1 MAISFYNA
9 GDNAIYDSGQ
19 HFVPQEKYR
28 LGYTPPAASEP
39 VATVP
44 GGITNSGGDNY
55 YSGSTGELI
64 SGFNTATG
72 NRQYNLNNP
81 NKVNQFVNKGMEMFG
96 MTPQRSVRD
105 MLSPQDLNFG
115 RNEFNEDTLSYDRT
129 NMPGVLQ
136 PDVRKTSGIPL
147 GIGAMIARAL
157 PDKYYDMNTVDQAYT
172 QANMGY
178 TGPTIFGDNSL
189 GNKDPFGRNVR
200 SAFGNYAEAQQKS
213 KDKLEEHFGSK
224 SLEEHGAEWDEEK
237 GEFVGPNAVEINR
250 LNKMNLS
257 RYNFDKKGL
266 DRYDKI
272 KNIAQLKKQQR
283 EDYEKKTVQELDAA
297 DKTFAGPDGTGDYDE
312 YSAAGGTPNYSI
324 PDTNDPGGGGGGYS
338 EARNTDGVQSAEDDM
353 RDGGRAGYFFGG
365 RVNYKVGGRTDA
377 GPNRTTASKAGVG
390 QINESGQKVSGG
402 NFNNSNDGG
411 GNNPPP
417 TFYDN
422 GIQVIT
428 DQSKLGFNYPTG
440 LTKNLGI
447 GQLTAILDARKS
459 LEEEEP
465 EGMVQYD
472 SSIGPVDTRAT
483 FDTTTGPEFNAS
495 YTNNNFNANLNSKT
509 GLGVNYSKDIG
520 PGTFTAGGTYNP
532 DGTYNAKA
540 KYGISFGQG
549 KKNGG
554 RISFANGGLAS
565 IL

>member
-1 MAISFYNA
+1 MANERARALGFDFITDDKYLRSPFKA
-9 GDNAIYDSGQ
+9 PT
-19 HFVPQEKYR
+19 VEEEKITETF
-28 LGYTPPAASEP
+28 GIPATQAF
-39 VATVP
+39 
-44 GGITNSGGDNY
+44 TNSGG
-55 YSGSTGELI
+55 GGGGGGGGPTGELI

-213 KDKLEEHFGSK
+213 IDKLEEHFGSK

-266 DRYDKI
+266 DRYGKI
-272 KNIAQLKKQQR
+272 KDISQQRKQQR
-283 EDYEKKTVQELDAA
+283 EDYEKKTGQELDAA
-297 DKTFAGPDGTGDYDE
+297 DRAFRRPDGGDYDE
-312 YSAAGGTPNYSI
+312 YAGAGGTPNYSI

-338 EARNTDGVQSAEDDM
+338 QERNDAGVQSAEDDM
-353 RDGGRAGYFFGG
+353 KDGGRAGYFFGG
-365 RVNYKVGGRTDA
+365 RARL
-377 GPNRTTASKAGVG
+377 
-390 QINESGQKVSGG
+390 Q
-402 NFNNSNDGG
+402 GG
-411 GNNPPP
+411 GMSQGNQSNIEQSTNMGGGTTGDFSTPEQNMNHREAMRNNQREQSS
-417 TFYDN
+417 TLN
-422 GIQVIT
+422 NVI
-428 DQSKLGFNYPTG
+428 DTG
-440 LTKNLGI
+440 SELNHLKNL
-447 GQLTAILDARKS
+447 KN
-459 LEEEEP
+459 
-465 EGMVQYD
+465 
-472 SSIGPVDTRAT
+472 
-483 FDTTTGPEFNAS
+483 FDVPGLIFGFGANKIRNYLGNKKKEDEKLSYNTNALP
-495 YTNNNFNANLNSKT
+495 TNNYTAKL
-509 GLGVNYSKDIG
+509 VG
-520 PGTFTAGGTYNP
+520 PALAQMRTLE
-532 DGTYNAKA
+532 KA
-540 KYGISFGQG
+540 KGMEQFGGPFSTEQQEG
-549 KKNGG
+549 LNKLQQMDQEETIYSQPIFVGANGG
-554 RISFANGGLAS
+554 RVNFKNGGLAS